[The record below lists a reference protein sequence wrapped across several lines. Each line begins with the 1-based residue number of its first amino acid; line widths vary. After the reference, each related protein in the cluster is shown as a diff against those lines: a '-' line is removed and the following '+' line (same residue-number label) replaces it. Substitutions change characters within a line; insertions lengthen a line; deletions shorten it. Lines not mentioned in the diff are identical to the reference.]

1 MAKLNIAPTKSNLLL
16 LKDQLVIA
24 RDGHNLLEQKRE
36 ILVME
41 LMRIVEKIKLLE
53 REIQKSVE
61 KAYPSLRSMLMTV
74 GEERIDRISHGIKYD
89 FSFVEKSVTVAGMH
103 FKTLDVNA
111 PKQKL
116 FYSFLGTYSDSDKVI
131 VEFFKLLN
139 LLTQMASIRTIA
151 WRLAMEVKKTQ
162 RRVNALSKL
171 VIPQTDDTRKYIE
184 GVLEERE
191 RENTFTLK
199 STPIFVKTFPS
210 DESSRNLK
218 RKACFPTSDSPIITI
233 LNK

>member
-1 MAKLNIAPTKSNLLL
+1 MAKLNIAPTKSNLLV

-199 STPIFVKTFPS
+199 S
-210 DESSRNLK
+210 LK
-218 RKACFPTSDSPIITI
+218 NRK
-233 LNK
+233 